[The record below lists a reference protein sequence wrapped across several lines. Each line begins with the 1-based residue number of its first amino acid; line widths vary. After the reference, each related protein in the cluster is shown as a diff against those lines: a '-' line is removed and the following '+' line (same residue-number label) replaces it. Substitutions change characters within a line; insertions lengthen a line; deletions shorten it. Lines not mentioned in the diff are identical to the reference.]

1 MKKFTIKDHA
11 CRNFDD
17 MKEFLN
23 AIGRT
28 VTVMSWGAHAWT
40 NIQNKALK
48 FKVQGH
54 HFKGWVILTV
64 NGSDLFDIYYVN
76 RNLEILDSVTDIYLE
91 DLIDVIDIKVERIK
105 EYVR

>member
-28 VTVMSWGAHAWT
+28 LTVISWGAHAWT

-76 RNLEILDSVTDIYLE
+76 RKLEILDSVTDIYLE